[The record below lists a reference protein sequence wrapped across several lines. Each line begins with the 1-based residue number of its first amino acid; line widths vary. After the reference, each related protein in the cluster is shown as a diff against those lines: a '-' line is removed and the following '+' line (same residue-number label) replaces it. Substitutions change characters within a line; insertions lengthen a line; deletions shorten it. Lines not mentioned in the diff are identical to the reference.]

1 MTAVNERELFMAA
14 LQMEDPAQRAGYVA
28 EACGG
33 DVALRQRI
41 EALLKAFGAAGSFL
55 QKPAADEGATSD
67 QPAIAAPPPIAP
79 LEGVGTVIGPYKLLQ
94 QIGEGGMGTVFMA
107 EQTHPVQRKVALKI
121 IKPGMDSRQ
130 VIARFEAE
138 RQALA
143 LMDHPNIAKVLDAG
157 TTGDRGQGLGGR
169 EDKSRTLGLTPNPY
183 SLTPAAGRPYF
194 VMELVKGVPITRYCD
209 EHRLTPKQRLELFV
223 PVCQAVQHAH
233 QKGIIH
239 RDLKPSNVLVAE
251 YDDRPVPKVID
262 FGVAK
267 ATGPKLTDR
276 TMFTE
281 FGQVVGTLEYMSPE
295 QAKLNALDID
305 TRSDI
310 YALGVLLYEL
320 LTGTTP
326 FEKKRLHQAAFD
338 EMLRVIRE
346 EEPPRP
352 SRRLSTTK
360 ELPSIAANRGLEP
373 RKLSGLVRGELDWIV
388 MKCLEKDRN
397 RRYET
402 ANGLAHDIERYLGN
416 EPVQACS
423 PSARYRL
430 RKFVRRHRGPV
441 LTACVLVFAL
451 LTAAI
456 GTTTGWLRAT
466 WERDRKQEALD
477 AEQEAKNLA
486 DKRATELERNLY
498 FQHIALVA
506 QKLEANDLARVEEL
520 LNECP
525 PKLRHWEWHYL
536 MRWYRFGPYT
546 ELPFYS
552 TPAKYWSAAFS
563 SDGKQLA
570 ASLANGSVCTWDV
583 STRQPIRTLFGHF
596 GTVGSVAM
604 SHDRQWIAAAGG
616 DGSIKLWDRATG
628 DLVRTLSCKSPEAYE
643 ICFSAD
649 SRKLASVY
657 ADGMVRLWD
666 PQTGVELRS
675 IAAHKDSAF
684 GLAFDP
690 KGVRLASAS
699 FDNTVKIWD
708 AATGSERR
716 TFRGHEAGP
725 LCVAFSPDG
734 KRVASGGWDMTIQIW
749 DPETGVVERTLRG
762 HNLQVRG
769 VAFSPDGKRLASVGG
784 DLRLWDVETGQELL
798 ALRGATGFMK
808 CVRFSPDGQLL
819 ATPSWDQ
826 TLKIWDGSPVPEKA
840 KHGLMTLRGF
850 AGPVYRV
857 AISNDGTRIAG
868 TSTDHT
874 ARVWEADSG
883 QLVHRLEGH
892 RDVVEGVA
900 FSPNGCLI
908 ATASRDKTIRIWD
921 SATAAL
927 VKTLDASEWMNCVEF
942 SPDGSLLAAAGRDW
956 GAKVGIQTWNTTT
969 WEKNSTQFAGSHAE
983 LHRIAFSPDSRTVA
997 AGARTSSVGAAN
1009 SIRLW
1014 DAATGRVL
1022 QTLSSSPGSL
1032 AFHPDGKRVAAW
1044 GDDRTLKMWDVK
1056 TGAEVSSVQHEV
1068 AGSNLVIHPD
1078 GRRLFLADMS
1088 GSVAMTDLATGRVL
1102 RKYRGH
1108 AQRISALACSRD
1120 GRMLVSGSFDQTVR
1134 VWDATLTTEEWYG
1147 PEAREL
1153 VQAQFAK
1160 HSFRE
1165 TVVANLKSDKS
1176 LTDEVRASALRWAEK
1191 WQEDPHTLD
1200 DASWE
1205 IARNPGRK
1213 AEEYELAWRRSET
1226 ACRLAPGNGEYL
1238 LGLGAAQ
1245 YRTGRYEQAVK
1256 SLLEGE
1262 KLTAERA
1269 GGVAPGTYANQAMA
1283 LFQLGKKA
1291 EARATLDRAREVIK
1305 VPHWANNEE
1314 ALSALKEAEALIDK
1328 K

>member
-1 MTAVNERELFMAA
+1 VNERELFTAA
-14 LQMEDPAQRAGYVA
+14 LQIEDPVKRADYLA
-28 EACGG
+28 RACGDDTG
-33 DVALRQRI
+33 LRQRV
-41 EALLKAFGAAGSFL
+41 EALLNALGAAGSFL
-55 QKPAADEGATSD
+55 QKPAEKGGPASD
-67 QPAIAAPPPIAP
+67 QPSAVPAETP
-79 LEGVGTVIGPYKLLQ
+79 GTIIGPYKLLQ

-107 EQTHPVQRKVALKI
+107 EQTCPVQRKVALKI
-121 IKPGMDSRQ
+121 IKPGMDSRR

-143 LMDHPNIAKVLDAG
+143 LMDHPNIARVLDAG
-157 TTGDRGQGLGGR
+157 TVEAHGPESAGL
-169 EDKSRTLGLTPNPY
+169 
-183 SLTPAAGRPYF
+183 GRPYF
-194 VMELVKGVPITRYCD
+194 VMELVKGVPITHYCD
-209 EHRLTPKQRLELFV
+209 EHRLTPNQRLELFV

-251 YDDRPVPKVID
+251 YDDRPVAKVID

-267 ATGPKLTDR
+267 ATGPRLTDR

-295 QAKLNALDID
+295 QAKLNALDVD

-326 FEKKRLHQAAFD
+326 FETKRLRQAAFD

-352 SRRLSTTK
+352 SRRLSSTE
-360 ELPSIAANRGLEP
+360 ELPSIAANRGLAP
-373 RKLSGLVRGELDWIV
+373 RKLSGVVRGELDWIV

-397 RRYET
+397 RRYDT
-402 ANGLAHDIERYLGN
+402 ANGLAHDLERYLHD
-416 EPVQACS
+416 EPVQACP
-423 PSARYRL
+423 PSAGYRL

-451 LTAAI
+451 LAAVI
-456 GTTTGWLRAT
+456 GTTTGLLQAT
-466 WERDRKQEALD
+466 WERDQKQKALE
-477 AEQEAKNLA
+477 AEQEAKSLA
-486 DKRATELERNLY
+486 DQRATELERNLY

-552 TPAKYWSAAFS
+552 TPARYWSAAFS

-570 ASLANGSVCTWDV
+570 ASLSNGSIRIWDV
-583 STRQPIRTLFGHF
+583 STRQPVRTLFGHF
-596 GTVGSVAM
+596 GSVGSVAM
-604 SHDRQWIAAAGG
+604 SHDGRWIAAGGG

-628 DLVRTLSCKSPEAYE
+628 ELLRTLSSKSPEAYE
-643 ICFSAD
+643 ISFSAD
-649 SRKLASVY
+649 SRMLASVY
-657 ADGMVRLWD
+657 IDGMLRIWD
-666 PQTGVELRS
+666 PKTGAELRS

-690 KGVRLASAS
+690 KGTRLASAS
-699 FDNTVKIWD
+699 FDNTVKLWD
-708 AATGSERR
+708 ASTGSELL

-734 KRVASGGWDMTIQIW
+734 KRVASGGWDMAIQIW
-749 DPETGVVERTLRG
+749 NPETGVIERTLRG

-769 VAFSPDGKRLASVGG
+769 VTFSPDGKRLASVGG

-798 ALRGATGFMK
+798 ALRGASGFMK
-808 CVRFSPDGQLL
+808 CIRFSPDGQLL
-819 ATPSWDQ
+819 VTPSWNQ

-840 KHGLMTLRGF
+840 KYGLMTLRGF

-874 ARVWEADSG
+874 ARIWDADSG
-883 QLVHRLEGH
+883 RLLHLLQGH

-900 FSPNGCLI
+900 FSPSGRLI
-908 ATASRDKTIRIWD
+908 ATASRDKTINIWD

-927 VKTLDASEWMNCVEF
+927 IKTLDASEWMNCVEF
-942 SPDGSLLAAAGRDW
+942 SPDGSLIAAAGRDW
-956 GAKVGIQTWNTTT
+956 GTRVGIQTWNTTT
-969 WEKNSTQFAGSHAE
+969 WEKNPTQFPGSHAE
-983 LHRIAFSPDSRTVA
+983 LLRIAFSPDGRTIA
-997 AGARTSSVGAAN
+997 AGYRATVGGPDN

-1014 DAATGRVL
+1014 DAATGRVM
-1022 QTLSSSPGSL
+1022 QSLSGSPNSV
-1032 AFHPDGKRVAAW
+1032 AFHPDGKRVASW
-1044 GDDRTLKMWDVK
+1044 GEDRTLKMWDVR

-1078 GRRLFLADMS
+1078 GQRLFATDMS
-1088 GSVAMTDLATGRVL
+1088 GSVSMMDLATGRVL
-1102 RKYRGH
+1102 RSYRGH
-1108 AQRISALACSRD
+1108 SRRIGGLACSRD
-1120 GRMLVSGSFDQTVR
+1120 GRLLVSGSFDQTVR
-1134 VWDATLTTEEWYG
+1134 VWDATMSPEEWYG
-1147 PEAREL
+1147 PQAREL
-1153 VQAQFAK
+1153 VRARFELQLL
-1160 HSFRE
+1160 RE
-1165 TVVANLKSDKS
+1165 SVIAGLKDDKGIA
-1176 LTDEVRASALRWAEK
+1176 DELRAHALVWAER
-1191 WQEDPHTLD
+1191 WHEDPHSLD
-1200 DASWE
+1200 DKSYE
-1205 IARNPGRK
+1205 LVKPNHKP
-1213 AEEYELAWRRSET
+1213 EEYELAWRYSEA
-1226 ACRLAPGNGEYL
+1226 ACRLAPGNGEYQ
-1238 LGLGAAQ
+1238 LGLGLAS
-1245 YRTGRYEQAVK
+1245 YRSGRYQQALT
-1256 SLLEGE
+1256 SLREAE
-1262 KLTAERA
+1262 RLTAQRA
-1269 GGVAPGTYANQAMA
+1269 GGVAPGLYAVMA
-1283 LFQLGKKA
+1283 TAHFQLGQKA
-1291 EARATLDRAREVIK
+1291 EARDVLNRARQTLK
-1305 VPHWANNEE
+1305 VAHWTNNED
-1314 ALSALKEAEALIDK
+1314 AIRAVQEAEALIEK
-1328 K
+1328 R

>member
-1 MTAVNERELFMAA
+1 MAA
-14 LQMEDPAQRAGYVA
+14 LQVEDSAQRADYLA
-28 EACGG
+28 QACGG
-33 DVALRQRI
+33 DVALRQRV

-55 QKPAADEGATSD
+55 QRPAANGGPTSD
-67 QPAIAAPPPIAP
+67 QPALAAPIPSSPV
-79 LEGVGTVIGPYKLLQ
+79 EGVGTVIGPYKLLQ

-107 EQTHPVQRKVALKI
+107 EQTHPVQRKVAIKI

-157 TTGDRGQGLGGR
+157 TIGSEPRTIVSGQPQPFTNVRGS
-169 EDKSRTLGLTPNPY
+169 E
-183 SLTPAAGRPYF
+183 RPYF

-209 EHRLTPKQRLELFV
+209 ERRLTPKQRLELFV

-251 YDDRPVPKVID
+251 YDDKPVPKVID

-281 FGQVVGTLEYMSPE
+281 FGQIVGTLEYMSPE

-326 FEKKRLHQAAFD
+326 FEKKSLQQAAFD
-338 EMLRVIRE
+338 EILRMIRE
-346 EEPPRP
+346 DEPPRP

-402 ANGLAHDIERYLGN
+402 ANGLAHDLERYLGD
-416 EPVQACS
+416 EPVQACPPS
-423 PSARYRL
+423 PTYRL

-441 LTACVLVFAL
+441 LTACVVLLAL
-451 LTAAI
+451 IAAVV
-456 GTTTGWLRAT
+456 GTTTGLLQAT

-477 AEQEAKNLA
+477 AEQDAKKLA
-486 DKRATELERNLY
+486 HKRATELERNLY

-570 ASLANGSVCTWDV
+570 GSLANGSVRIWDV
-583 STRQPIRTLFGHF
+583 STRQLIRTLFGHF
-596 GTVGSVAM
+596 GGVGSVAM
-604 SHDRQWIAAAGG
+604 SHDGRWIAAGGG

-628 DLVRTLSCKSPEAYE
+628 ELLRTLSCKSPEAYE

-657 ADGMVRLWD
+657 VDGMVRIWD
-666 PQTGVELRS
+666 PETGQELRS
-675 IAAHKDSAF
+675 ITAHKDSAF
-684 GLAFDP
+684 GMAFDP
-690 KGVRLASAS
+690 KGARLASAS

-708 AATGSERR
+708 AATGSELR

-725 LCVAFSPDG
+725 LCVAFSPGG
-734 KRVASGGWDMTIQIW
+734 KRVASGGWDMAIQIW
-749 DPETGVVERTLRG
+749 DPETGVIERTLRG

-808 CVRFSPDGQLL
+808 CIRFSPDGQLL
-819 ATPSWDQ
+819 VTPSWDQ

-840 KHGLMTLRGF
+840 KFGLMTLRGF

-892 RDVVEGVA
+892 SDVVEGVA
-900 FSPNGCLI
+900 FSPNGRLI

-942 SPDGSLLAAAGRDW
+942 SPDGSLLAAVGRDW

-969 WEKNSTQFAGSHAE
+969 WEKNPAQFAGSHLE
-983 LHRIAFSPDSRTVA
+983 LHRIAFSPDSRAIA
-997 AGARTSSVGAAN
+997 AGARVSSVGAAD

-1022 QTLSSSPGSL
+1022 QTFSGSPGSL

-1068 AGSNLVIHPD
+1068 AGPNLVIHPD
-1078 GRRLFLADMS
+1078 GRRLFVTDMS
-1088 GSVAMTDLATGRVL
+1088 GSVSMMDLATGRIL

-1108 AQRISALACSRD
+1108 SQRIGGLACSRD
-1120 GRMLVSGSFDQTVR
+1120 GRLLVSGSFDQTVR
-1134 VWDATLTTEEWYG
+1134 VWSATISAEEWYG
-1147 PEAREL
+1147 SQARDL
-1153 VQAQFAK
+1153 VQARFEK
-1160 HSFRE
+1160 HLLRE
-1165 TVVANLKSDKS
+1165 DAIASLKNDKS
-1176 LTDEVRASALRWAEK
+1176 IADEIRALALTWAEK
-1191 WQEDPHTLD
+1191 WQEDPHSLD
-1200 DASWE
+1200 DKSYE
-1205 IARNPGRK
+1205 IVSKPNRK
-1213 AEEYELAWRRSET
+1213 PEEYELAWRRSET

-1238 LGLGAAQ
+1238 LGLGLAA
-1245 YRTGRYEQAVK
+1245 YRTGRFEQALT
-1256 SLLEGE
+1256 SLREAE
-1262 KLTAERA
+1262 KLTAQRA
-1269 GGVAPGTYANQAMA
+1269 GGVAPGLFAVMA
-1283 LFQLGKKA
+1283 TAYFQLGQKA
-1291 EARATLDRAREVIK
+1291 EARDMLNRARETLK
-1305 VPHWANNEE
+1305 VPHWTNNED
-1314 ALSALKEAEALIDK
+1314 AIRAIQEAEALIGK
-1328 K
+1328 P